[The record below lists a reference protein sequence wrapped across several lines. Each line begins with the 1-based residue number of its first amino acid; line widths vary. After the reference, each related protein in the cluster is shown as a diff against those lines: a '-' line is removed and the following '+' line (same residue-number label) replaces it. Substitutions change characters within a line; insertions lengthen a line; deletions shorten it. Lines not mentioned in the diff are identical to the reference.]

1 MSQRFGR
8 AGGGVHGAE
17 ITTTSILGP
26 ETSEE
31 DSGLESACSGAA
43 GGRERKR
50 TLPIL
55 RIS

>member
-50 TLPIL
+50 TLPSL